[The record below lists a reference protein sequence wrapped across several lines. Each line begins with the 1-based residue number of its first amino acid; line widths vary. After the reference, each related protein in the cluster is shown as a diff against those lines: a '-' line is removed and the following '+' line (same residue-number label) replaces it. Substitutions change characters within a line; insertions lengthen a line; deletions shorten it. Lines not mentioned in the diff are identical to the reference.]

1 MTDRKPSNVHYLF
14 PRQDAAEEEP
24 TEPYQLSPE
33 MRLKFDDTQL
43 VAPYP
48 TNQVADPELEKW
60 TSWLIRFAHEYA
72 RRG

>member
-24 TEPYQLSPE
+24 TE
-33 MRLKFDDTQL
+33 
-43 VAPYP
+43 PYP